1 MQPAHSLSP
10 AYSLAHKLFALIL
23 APIRS
28 GLHQIPIHSCNL
40 AKLICKLIP
49 PSCPFERDIR
59 LLGHL
64 LFHIPPLCKLNPLYD
79 DLMYLRL
86 RALTYLSEI
95 QGEDITP
102 YLG

>member
-1 MQPAHSLSP
+1 MQPVHSLP
-10 AYSLAHKLFALIL
+10 PINHFPQKLLS
-23 APIRS
+23 PIRAWLS
-28 GLHQIPIHSCNL
+28 HIPIHSRKL
-40 AKLICKLIP
+40 ARLICKLIP

-59 LLGHL
+59 LLGYP

-79 DLMYLRL
+79 DLMSLRL